1 MNRLKAI
8 TSLLFGRYV
17 VIKNDGV
24 NILIESNMNDEAI
37 KETACKFF
45 RLAYMTT

>member
-1 MNRLKAI
+1 MSRLKAI

-24 NILIESNMNDEAI
+24 NILVESNMTEDAI

-45 RLAYMTT
+45 RLAYNTI